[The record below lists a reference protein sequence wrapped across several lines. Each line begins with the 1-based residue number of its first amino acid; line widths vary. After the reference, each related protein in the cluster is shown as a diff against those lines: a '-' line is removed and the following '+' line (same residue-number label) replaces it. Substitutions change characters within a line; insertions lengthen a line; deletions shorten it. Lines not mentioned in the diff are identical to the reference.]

1 MKFEDLTPEQ
11 QEKAKAC
18 KTPEDVMALAKEIGY
33 DLSEDELAALSG
45 GNGLDPQGDETCL
58 MVCTNFNLC
67 SNKYWV

>member
-18 KTPEDVMALAKEIGY
+18 KTPEDVIALAKEIGY

-45 GNGLDPQGDETCL
+45 GVGLDPRGADACL
-58 MVCTNFNLC
+58 MVCSSFELC
-67 SNKYWV
+67 KNKYWV